1 LNFLNFESKLLQQE
15 KETWILLQLIFEDF
29 SKKKEDKNEI
39 EMKKEEYWRL
49 SHLQLV
55 ERLKNLD
62 PNFRRQMV
70 TIFEK
75 IKKKLVVHWLEYIC
89 EEVSLTYSI
98 SGDFEDSRKNKKQ
111 LFVISLSNRQ
121 RTFFH

>member
-75 IKKKLVVHWLEYIC
+75 
-89 EEVSLTYSI
+89 
-98 SGDFEDSRKNKKQ
+98 N
-111 LFVISLSNRQ
+111 
-121 RTFFH
+121 

>member
-1 LNFLNFESKLLQQE
+1 LNILNFESKLLQQE

-70 TIFEK
+70 NNF
-75 IKKKLVVHWLEYIC
+75 
-89 EEVSLTYSI
+89 
-98 SGDFEDSRKNKKQ
+98 
-111 LFVISLSNRQ
+111 
-121 RTFFH
+121 

>member
-1 LNFLNFESKLLQQE
+1 LNILNFESKLLQQE

-29 SKKKEDKNEI
+29 SNKKEDKNEI

-62 PNFRRQMV
+62 SNFRRQMV
-70 TIFEK
+70 NNF
-75 IKKKLVVHWLEYIC
+75 
-89 EEVSLTYSI
+89 
-98 SGDFEDSRKNKKQ
+98 
-111 LFVISLSNRQ
+111 
-121 RTFFH
+121 